1 MELKLLLNFIL
12 ILSITNATFVNYEFR
27 EHKPSA
33 VVAEQ
38 QQLPPL
44 LPSPTPS
51 TSFNDFNPAEVMV
64 DITNDLSYRILYFH
78 SLYNRNNFA
87 FSPTALMSVI
97 VALYEGTASRT
108 SLELRNSTPLPANRD
123 VIRVGYRDIHRRL
136 RVSIRSVFCY
146 FSCFL

>member
-1 MELKLLLNFIL
+1 MMELKLLLNFIL
-12 ILSITNATFVNYEFR
+12 ILTITNATFVNYEFR
-27 EHKPSA
+27 EHKLSA
-33 VVAEQ
+33 VATSPQ
-38 QQLPPL
+38 HQLLPP
-44 LPSPTPS
+44 PSINTN
-51 TSFNDFNPAEVMV
+51 FNDFNPAEVMV

-136 RVSIRSVFCY
+136 RVCI
-146 FSCFL
+146 

>member
-1 MELKLLLNFIL
+1 MKLKLLNFVL
-12 ILSITNATFVNYEFR
+12 ILSFTNATFVNYEFR
-27 EHKPSA
+27 EHKPLA
-33 VVAEQ
+33 GTAEQ
-38 QQLPPL
+38 QPSL
-44 LPSPTPS
+44 LPSPS
-51 TSFNDFNPAEVMV
+51 TSTTFNDFNPAEVMV
-64 DITNDLSYRILYFH
+64 DITNDLSYRVLYLH

-136 RVSIRSVFCY
+136 RVSK
-146 FSCFL
+146 L